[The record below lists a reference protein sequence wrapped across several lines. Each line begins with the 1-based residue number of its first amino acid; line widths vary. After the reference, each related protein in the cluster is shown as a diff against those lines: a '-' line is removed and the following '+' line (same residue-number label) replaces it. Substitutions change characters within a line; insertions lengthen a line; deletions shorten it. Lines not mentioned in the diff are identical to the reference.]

1 MAPAGS
7 QKQTEHQN
15 LSIQISKPELEHKKR
30 KPNETKFDLPA
41 TNYAPIF
48 QIGYH
53 HRTPVKGGAAVA
65 LRPQALD
72 GNRGTQLSLCFYDDT
87 ELNEK
92 TQAHKLNLNGMNN

>member
-7 QKQTEHQN
+7 QNKPYHRN
-15 LSIQISKPELEHKKR
+15 FSVQISKPELDHKNR
-30 KPNETKFDLPA
+30 KSNETIFELPA
-41 TNYAPIF
+41 NNYAPIL

-53 HRTPVKGGAAVA
+53 HCTPVKGGAAVA